1 MSNIDWA
8 VSNERDV
15 VTPCRLHTKFAPS
28 PRALVRKLNQLAGQ
42 GNYRIEMRHDVYN
55 ISVSADIDKV
65 IKNLLKPRRL
75 G

>member
-1 MSNIDWA
+1 MSNTDWA
-8 VSNERDV
+8 VSNDRDV
-15 VTPCRLHTKFAPS
+15 VTPYRLHTRFAPS

-65 IKNLLKPRRL
+65 IKNPLKRCKL